1 MWKREGNPHPEPQP
15 YLVLKKSRAEVV
27 YNTDLTIKDPA
38 EVASLCIFYDQVQLP
53 YTSTES
59 SLHLMRVDKN
69 GREIEV
75 DAEASNDIAN
85 WNEKYRE
92 LFTGGALRRLSEGP
106 KLEFQVKEDNED
118 FETIRLWEGADS
130 LQSIQQGDIV
140 VERGLGRF
148 CIRSYES
155 GCGVVREHEMRT
167 YIDVRR
173 KKPNR
178 PKRAIEFKSEDLKT
192 LKNVRHYNRGSKN
205 KGYVRTDL
213 VRHILRG
220 DITLPQIFA
229 SRDWRSQRELLVAL
243 EAQATFEYLIPRIS
257 VTSPD
262 QILSLRDVV
271 KDTRAGF
278 AEHLLSLSE
287 GVEQRLKE
295 KSSHK
300 EILDFAR
307 DVVYRKL
314 RKDYEQYC
322 FQLNSIK
329 AGSYK
334 RVGEV
339 LQRAFAMHGTIA
351 TPLFWMQVIAELGLL
366 SLAGVSEQEK
376 FKSFDYKAYQFMS
389 QIQSEYAKISK
400 AG

>member
-1 MWKREGNPHPEPQP
+1 MWKKEDNPQPQP
-15 YLVLKKSRAEVV
+15 YLVLRKSLAKVV
-27 YNTDLTIKDPA
+27 YNTDLAIKDPA
-38 EVASLCIFYDQVQLP
+38 EVASLCIFYDQVLLP
-53 YTSTES
+53 YTSIES

-106 KLEFQVKEDNED
+106 KLQFQVKEDDED

-130 LQSIQQGDIV
+130 LQSFQPGDTV
-140 VERGLGRF
+140 VERGLGLY
-148 CIRSYES
+148 CIRTTETRY
-155 GCGVVREHEMRT
+155 GVVKEHEKRP

-178 PKRAIEFKSEDLKT
+178 PKRTIEFKSDDLKT
-192 LKNVRHYNRGSKN
+192 LKNVRHYKRGSRN

-220 DITLPQIFA
+220 DIAFPQIFA
-229 SRDWRSQRELLVAL
+229 SRDWRSKRELLVAL
-243 EAQATFEYLIPRIS
+243 EAQATFEYLIPKIS

-262 QILSLRDVV
+262 QILTLRDVV

-287 GVEQRLKE
+287 GVEQRLRA

-322 FQLNSIK
+322 LQLNSIK
-329 AGSYK
+329 AGTYK

-351 TPLFWMQVIAELGLL
+351 SPLFWMQVIAELGLL

-376 FKSFDYKAYQFMS
+376 FKSFEYKAYQFMS
-389 QIQSEYAKISK
+389 QVESGYAKISK